1 MTWQPAA
8 RTDQLVVGD
17 RIQRSTSVT
26 EFVLERA
33 DGRRLPDWAPGAHI
47 DVVLPSG
54 KIRQYSLCGD
64 RWAPNQYRIAVQRD
78 DAGTGGSL
86 EIHEEIHLGETV
98 SFGGPRNNF
107 RLAPA
112 QNYRFIAGGIGIT
125 AVLPMIEQA
134 EKLNLEWQLLYLG
147 RTAERMAYRNLA
159 DQYPG
164 RVAMHTSVDHG
175 RASIRQWL
183 GELPEDTMVYACG
196 PEAMLEALPE
206 ECAQLPDHFVRAERF
221 TNTLADATV
230 SSEPYEIEL
239 YRSGTVIQA
248 PGTTPVIDVLAEAG
262 VSVITSCSKGVCGTC
277 EVDVVEGE
285 IDHRDAILDDDERAA
300 NTCMFP
306 CVSRALSKRLVLD
319 L

>member
-1 MTWQPAA
+1 MAMQTAT
-8 RTDQLVVGD
+8 RTDQLVIVD

-33 DGRRLPDWAPGAHI
+33 DGSRLPDWAPGAHI

-64 RWAPNQYRIAVQRD
+64 RWTPHQYRIAVQREHD
-78 DAGTGGSL
+78 GTGGSV
-86 EIHEEIHLGETV
+86 EIHEDVQLGDVV

-112 QNYRFIAGGIGIT
+112 QHYRFIAGGIGIT

-147 RTAERMAYRNLA
+147 KTADRMAYRHLA
-159 DQYPG
+159 DHYPG
-164 RVAMHTSVDHG
+164 RVTMHTSTDNG

-183 GELPEDTMVYACG
+183 GDLPEDTMVYACG
-196 PEAMLEALPE
+196 PETMLEALPE
-206 ECAQLPDHFVRAERF
+206 ECPDLPKHFLRTERF

-239 YRSGTVIQA
+239 YRSGKVINA
-248 PGTTPVIDVLAEAG
+248 LGTTPVIDALSQAG

-277 EVDVVEGE
+277 EVDVVSGE